1 MSVKPIVIMSVL
13 LAGATL
19 SGAARADY
27 VCSVTHDPRRSYLNN
42 LTGQI
47 TYYGSYG
54 VISVQLYSAPG
65 CSGNYRGGFT
75 LCSVGATYSSC
86 SNSAN
91 LLSISQ
97 FYPVLGML
105 RSAASEQQY
114 VYWTT
119 ATSDGPFLSYYG
131 Y

>member
-1 MSVKPIVIMSVL
+1 MSMKPIVIISVL

-42 LTGQI
+42 ITGQA

-54 VISVQLYSAPG
+54 IIYVRFYSEPG
-65 CSGNYRGGFT
+65 CSGTYRSGFT
-75 LCSVGATYSSC
+75 LCSVGATYSGC

-97 FYPVLGML
+97 FYPLLGMF
-105 RSAASEQQY
+105 RSAASEQQQ

-119 ATSDGPFLSYYG
+119 GTSDGPYVTYYG